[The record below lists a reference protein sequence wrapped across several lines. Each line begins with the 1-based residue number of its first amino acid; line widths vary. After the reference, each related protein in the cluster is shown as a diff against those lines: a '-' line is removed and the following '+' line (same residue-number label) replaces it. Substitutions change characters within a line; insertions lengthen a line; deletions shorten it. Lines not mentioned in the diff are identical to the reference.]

1 MNHLEITWSGAEQ
14 PKMQLSSHSLESWHF
29 LTPKVHLPQISFLSP
44 GIRKVPHLSFSFLSQ
59 GISPGQ
65 AHLASHMHC
74 GQRSLWH
81 GWAELFWTSSYWRK
95 TIARLGLSKIPL
107 IYDIHSG
114 ACGMVRQMGESIPV
128 SWPDMCIAFSCD
140 QLTSYVHC
148 IWLFIFFKDT
158 QRIL

>member
-1 MNHLEITWSGAEQ
+1 MNHLEFTWRGAEQ
-14 PKMQLSSHSLESWHF
+14 PKMQLSSHSLASWDL
-29 LTPKVHLPQISFLSP
+29 LTPKVHIPQISFLSP

-65 AHLASHMHC
+65 AHLAYA
-74 GQRSLWH
+74 LWATKPLA
-81 GWAELFWTSSYWRK
+81 WLSKTFLNNSYWRK

-114 ACGMVRQMGESIPV
+114 AWGMARQMGESIPV
-128 SWPDMCIAFSCD
+128 SWADMCIAFSCD

-148 IWLFIFFKDT
+148 IWLFNFFKDA

>member
-1 MNHLEITWSGAEQ
+1 MNHLEFIWRGAEQ
-14 PKMQLSSHSLESWHF
+14 PKMQLSSHSLASWHL

-44 GIRKVPHLSFSFLSQ
+44 GIQKVPPLSFSLLSQ

-74 GQRSLWH
+74 GQRSLWR